1 MVFSNISEIENLDLE
16 AIEKEI
22 ILVAQELVNLRV
34 KKATRQ
40 EFKPHQFK
48 HAKHKLAHL
57 LTIEQER
64 TLATIFAD

>member
-22 ILVAQELVNLRV
+22 FLVAQELVNLRV

-48 HAKHKLAHL
+48 HNKRKLAQL
-57 LTIEQER
+57 LTIQN
-64 TLATIFAD
+64 TKLAKVTN

>member
-48 HAKHKLAHL
+48 HNKRKLAQL
-57 LTIEQER
+57 LTIQN
-64 TLATIFAD
+64 TKLANATN

>member
-48 HAKHKLAHL
+48 HNKRK
-57 LTIEQER
+57 
-64 TLATIFAD
+64 